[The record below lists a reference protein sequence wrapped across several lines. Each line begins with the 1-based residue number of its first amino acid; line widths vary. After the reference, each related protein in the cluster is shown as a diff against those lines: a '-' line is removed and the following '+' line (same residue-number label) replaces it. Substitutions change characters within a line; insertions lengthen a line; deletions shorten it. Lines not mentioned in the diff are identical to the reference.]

1 MKKFL
6 FALMLVAL
14 TLPLSLSMV
23 SAAMDFEDP
32 ALCVNGKWLLVDAAL
47 PAAITVVVPDDAR
60 YGDQKAGGC
69 KTPAPVSQTITVVK
83 EGNAQHM
90 MRVLVDGSKASVP
103 TITVAYGDAVH
114 TKKNNGRLMVFT
126 FFVR

>member
-1 MKKFL
+1 MKKLAFVL
-6 FALMLVAL
+6 LLTAMLMS
-14 TLPLSLSMV
+14 LSLPFA

-47 PAAITVVVPDDAR
+47 PSAIKVVVPDDAR

-69 KTPAPVSQTITVVK
+69 KTPAPVNLAITVVR
-83 EGNAQHM
+83 ESNAQHI
-90 MRVLVDGSKASVP
+90 MRVMVDGSKASVP
-103 TITVAYGDAVH
+103 TISVAYGDAVH
-114 TKKNNGRLMVFT
+114 TKKNSGKLMVFT